1 MTMKSSNG
9 NKDNGLPYVPRILDL
24 PALMEKKSHFLF
36 GPRQTGKTSLI
47 RHTLKGVKVYDL
59 LDTSIYLALSQN
71 PGRIGQELTAKD
83 RILVID
89 EIQRLPVLLNEVHR
103 LIETH
108 GIRFLLTGSS
118 ARKLRRGGVNL
129 LGGRARTKY
138 LHPFTYKE
146 LSDKFDLSR
155 AIERGLLPSIYFSDD
170 PRADLQAYAG
180 SYLQEEIVAEG
191 ATRNLPAFSRFLK
204 VAALCNSQIVNF
216 TNVSNDAQVARTTVY
231 EYFDILKDTL
241 ILYELPSWRKS
252 KKRKPVASSK
262 YYFFDVGIVSMLQGR
277 KFRPGTPE
285 FGEAFETYLMHEL
298 ISYSNYVS
306 GENLSYW
313 RSTSG
318 FEVDF
323 IIGDHTA
330 VEVKAKENLS
340 ASDLKPLRAL
350 SEERKLKRYLC
361 VSLEPRRRRLEDL
374 MVLPYKDFL
383 GALWNGEY
391 K

>member
-1 MTMKSSNG
+1 MRSSNG
-9 NKDNGLPYVPRILDL
+9 DKDNGLPYVQRILAL

-47 RHTLKGVKVYDL
+47 HHTLKGVKIYDL
-59 LDTSIYLALSQN
+59 LDTSVYLALSQN
-71 PGRIGQELTAKD
+71 PGRIGQELTPKD
-83 RILVID
+83 RIVVID
-89 EIQRLPVLLNEVHR
+89 EIQRLPELLNEVHR
-103 LIETH
+103 LIEAH
-108 GIRFLLTGSS
+108 GTRFLLTGSS

-138 LHPFTYKE
+138 LHPLTYKE
-146 LSDKFDLSR
+146 LGDKFDLVR
-155 AIERGLLPSIYFSDD
+155 AMEQGLLPAIYFSDD
-170 PRADLQAYAG
+170 SRADLQAYAG
-180 SYLQEEIVAEG
+180 SYLQEEIIAEG

-241 ILYELPSWRKS
+241 ILYELPAWRKS
-252 KKRKPVASSK
+252 KKRKPLASSK
-262 YYFFDVGIVSMLQGR
+262 YYFFDVGVVSVLQGR
-277 KFRPGTPE
+277 MFRPGTPE

-298 ISYSNYVS
+298 TSYSDYMS
-306 GENLSYW
+306 GEKLSYW

-330 VEVKAKENLS
+330 VEVKAKGNLS
-340 ASDLKPLRAL
+340 VSDLKPLRAL
-350 SEERKLKRYLC
+350 SEEKKLKRYLC
-361 VSLEPRRRRLEDL
+361 VSLEPRKRRFEDL

-383 GALWNGEY
+383 EALWNGEY
-391 K
+391 S

>member
-9 NKDNGLPYVPRILDL
+9 NKDNGLPYVQRILDL

-83 RILVID
+83 RIVVID
-89 EIQRLPVLLNEVHR
+89 EIQRLPILLNEVHR
-103 LIETH
+103 LIETR

-146 LSDKFDLSR
+146 LGDKFDLAR
-155 AIERGLLPSIYFSDD
+155 AMERGLLPSIYFSDD
-170 PRADLQAYAG
+170 PRADLRAYAG

-204 VAALCNSQIVNF
+204 VAALCNGQIVNF

-252 KKRKPVASSK
+252 KKRKPLASSK
-262 YYFFDVGIVSMLQGR
+262 YYFFDVGVVSGLQGR

-298 ISYSNYVS
+298 ISYSDYVS

-340 ASDLKPLRAL
+340 ATDLKPLRAL
-350 SEERKLKRYLC
+350 SEEKKLKRYLC
-361 VSLEPRRRRLEDL
+361 VSLEPRRRRFEEV
-374 MVLPYKDFL
+374 MVLPYRDFL
-383 GALWNGEY
+383 EALWNGEY
-391 K
+391 S